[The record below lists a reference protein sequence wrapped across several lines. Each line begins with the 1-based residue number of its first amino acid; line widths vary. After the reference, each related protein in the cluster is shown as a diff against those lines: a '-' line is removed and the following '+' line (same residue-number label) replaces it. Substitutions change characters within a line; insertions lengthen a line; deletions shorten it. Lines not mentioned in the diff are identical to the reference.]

1 MSLQP
6 FSISKNFIHGT
17 EDGCLRVT
25 AVPHITIYRI
35 PHDFALNLTEEKELK
50 QAGIYLLM
58 NSTANTLYV
67 GQADSRDNGN
77 GVLGRMLEP
86 HSKKK
91 EIDQWDVG
99 YALTSGTP
107 TFFGATELN
116 WLEQFFYDE
125 ALKIGRY
132 TLLNGNRPHA
142 GDVSFSTKM
151 LLNSYTEFAFFLL
164 RVELG
169 CDAFVGK
176 GKKPTKKAQSVKVAP
191 ASVPAPATPA
201 VPATPAPLPP
211 AAATAKLYLD
221 RKSDS
226 VHAEG
231 VLLDDKRIN
240 VSSGSVVS
248 QKNNL
253 ANQARQ
259 GSNDALRK
267 QLEADGTIVNR
278 KFTKDYIFTSVSTA
292 ATIILGT
299 STSGNAAWKTADGT
313 MLGEALKSGASFAPK
328 KLHLTAR
335 GSDAYGYSLD
345 SGEFMVLADSKTST
359 DVVES
364 LKTKPG
370 FYNKRM
376 DLEKDGV
383 IKDSILTAD
392 TVFSSPSM
400 AACVISGGSFSG
412 AEWK

>member
-17 EDGCLRVT
+17 EDGCLRVS
-25 AVPHITIYRI
+25 AVPHIIIYRI

-58 NSTANTLYV
+58 NSTSNTLCV

-91 EIDQWDVG
+91 EIDQWEVG

-116 WLEQFFYDE
+116 WLEQFFFDE

-176 GKKPTKKAQSVKVAP
+176 GKKPTKKAQPVKAAP
-191 ASVPAPATPA
+191 ASVPVPATPA
-201 VPATPAPLPP
+201 VPVTPAPLPLAP
-211 AAATAKLYLD
+211 ATAKLYLD

-231 VLLDDKRIN
+231 VLLNDKHIK

-299 STSGNAAWKTADGT
+299 STSGNAVWKTADGIL
-313 MLGEALKSGASFAPK
+313 LGEALKNGVSFAPK

-345 SGEFMVLADSKTST
+345 RGEFMVLADSKTSA

-364 LKTKPG
+364 LKSKPG

-383 IKDSILTAD
+383 IKDSVLTAD

-400 AACVISGGSFSG
+400 AACVIAGGSFSG

>member
-17 EDGCLRVT
+17 KDGCLRVT

-50 QAGIYLLM
+50 QAGIYLLI
-58 NSTANTLYV
+58 NSSMSTLYV

-125 ALKIGRY
+125 ALKVGKY

-142 GDVSFSTKM
+142 GEVSFSTKM

-169 CDAFVGK
+169 CDAFVSNR
-176 GKKPTKKAQSVKVAP
+176 KKPAKKPHPAASAAP
-191 ASVPAPATPA
+191 TPVSPAPAKPIA
-201 VPATPAPLPP
+201 PVPLPP
-211 AAATAKLYLD
+211 APSMAKLHLD
-221 RKSDS
+221 RKSDG

-231 VLLDDKRIN
+231 VLLDDKHIR

-278 KFTKDYIFTSVSTA
+278 KFTKEYIFTSVSTA

-299 STSGNAAWKTADGT
+299 STSGNTAWKTADGI
-313 MLGEALKSGASFAPK
+313 MLGEALKNGLSFAPK

-335 GSDAYGYSLD
+335 GSDAYGYTLD
-345 SGEFMVLADSKTST
+345 GNEFIVLAGSKTST
-359 DVVES
+359 DIVES
-364 LKTKPG
+364 LKSKPG
-370 FYNKRM
+370 FYNRRM

-383 IKDSILTAD
+383 IKDGLLTAD

-400 AACVISGGSFSG
+400 AACVIAGGSFSG

>member
-17 EDGCLRVT
+17 EDGCLRVS
-25 AVPHITIYRI
+25 AVPHIIIYRI

-58 NSTANTLYV
+58 SSAANTLYV

-125 ALKIGRY
+125 ALKVGRY
-132 TLLNGNRPHA
+132 ALLNGNRPHA

-176 GKKPTKKAQSVKVAP
+176 RKKTAKKTQSTKPSTP
-191 ASVPAPATPA
+191 LSSTPATPSK
-201 VPATPAPLPP
+201 PTPLPP
-211 AAATAKLYLD
+211 TPIVAKLHLD

-231 VLLDDKRIN
+231 VLLDDRRIR
-240 VSSGSVVS
+240 VSSGSGVS

-253 ANQARQ
+253 PNQARQ
-259 GSNDALRK
+259 ESNDTLRK
-267 QLEADGTIVNR
+267 QLEADGTIVDR

-299 STSGNAAWKTADGT
+299 STSGNTAWKTADGT
-313 MLGEALKSGASFAPK
+313 MLGEAFKNGVSIAQK
-328 KLHLTAR
+328 KLHLAAR

-345 SGEFMVLADSKTST
+345 SGEFMVLANSKTSA

-364 LKTKPG
+364 LKSKPG

-400 AACVISGGSFSG
+400 AACVIAGGSFSG